1 MRLLEYRLESNAAIE
16 NYTKKEEKF
25 GIRFFYK
32 DKINTLVI
40 DKDRIKWFY
49 SRFIPTDRMLSQLII
64 KNDLDSLYFY
74 GMINSEIDYENKKVI
89 FNCYNLYDE
98 VCVRLIFYNFDLE
111 KVDKKVKRI
120 LLEREI

>member
-1 MRLLEYRLESNAAIE
+1 MELLEYRLGSNAAIE
-16 NYTKKEEKF
+16 NDTKKEKF

-40 DKDRIKWFY
+40 DKDKIKWFY
-49 SRFIPTDRMLSQLII
+49 SEFISSTSRWILKKETNIDIRSI
-64 KNDLDSLYFY
+64 YFH
-74 GMINSEIDYENKKVI
+74 GKINSEIDYENKKVI
-89 FNCYNLYDE
+89 FNCYNAYNE
-98 VCVRLIFYNFDLE
+98 VCIILIFYNFDLE

>member
-1 MRLLEYRLESNAAIE
+1 MELLEYRLGSNAAIE
-16 NYTKKEEKF
+16 NDTKKEKF
-25 GIRFFYK
+25 GIRFFHK

-40 DKDRIKWFY
+40 DKDKIKWFY
-49 SRFIPTDRMLSQLII
+49 SEFISTSQWILKKETNIDTVSI
-64 KNDLDSLYFY
+64 YFH
-74 GMINSEIDYENKKVI
+74 GKINSEIDYENKKVI